1 MKFNKQELS
10 NLACQSCNRFIKEGL
25 LVVYEKQDGVIFKRN
40 ENRSDV
46 DNKPKKS
53 NSRSSLRNL
62 SCYGSSLSR
71 VATERW
77 CRLRGNML
85 FYFKSNEAW
94 SEPAGVIVL
103 DIGNIQVDPVPLDGN
118 WPFTLVM
125 ARGGGNQRLAACS
138 EGERDSW
145 IEVLHMASYTY
156 IRAQVTSLQ
165 LQLQKLVGGLTVIT
179 NNPEAGEVALME
191 LAIACDNLRCDG
203 YGLPPS
209 PQAILHYRTTESFHW
224 QQVGQTESIE
234 DCSNP
239 IFLVTLP
246 LWSSMGMQH
255 DTKLR
260 LTVNDVKEAMS
271 RTHVVVG
278 ASEFTLSSLLKEGAL
293 KRRLPL
299 INSSGVQVGFVTVAG
314 HTVID
319 LGDTMRHSSNP
330 QSPLAQEDNLVL
342 HQHRRTQSL
351 PPRLLTELR
360 RPPQGWISVYFTQ
373 PISRCYRFHSGLGGD
388 IVVHESML
396 ESRLNNFIPAQLLK
410 LWINQEKDLVRE
422 LVALGEM
429 VSSPWQQRLLQ
440 LFERHFRRIGDYTQA
455 LESVESATSF
465 FRPSSQKDKSTLQYC
480 PVNLHLQ
487 RFWGQNSSLR
497 KEGTY
502 DCLTVGAFTAIPHG
516 FKGGGLLK
524 LLRNFHASSMQI
536 DHVLPA
542 REAVQ
547 AACQTLRHIQGA
559 VKLLLGAGSIQHDFS
574 AVLKIVESLI
584 KRVRSLA
591 TLLEEPFVGDALSF
605 FENNK
610 LTNATLTPV
619 LADFSLLPLR
629 SMAERLVHDTSSS
642 RKTFYS
648 ATDEPEPAD
657 LIRLNLEASLL
668 ALAGKLHVLL
678 KLQPQMSNNNSQLE
692 QAPGFA
698 SLLEKYEGRLYSDSV
713 DSINQNVEDEN
724 ATEENRSS
732 NTEHAEKWVADLSP
746 CLSKLLSAAQT
757 LVKTLRLVHGVQRL
771 QEELPRSATAHS
783 VQHRRDVCFSQALTS
798 ALTILVARLCCN
810 PVDPELM
817 VLLSNAGILLNVEG
831 LLTPYRAEAGM
842 WSDMAVAL
850 EDLAGVR
857 FLLIPASVSS
867 SNTNSSPNS
876 IKQPNTIPKEYLP
889 QIHGCRDALQ
899 VMIPVPPTLFSTLPP
914 SASRLGLIEFQLIP
928 VFFNIGVNE
937 QALLADKFGDMSI
950 VSATNL
956 QSFERLDI
964 YHRQY
969 QKLMTE
975 HFPGKRLNDPRFS
988 LSDILSQLQTELA
1001 SNKIQNITVHSLAE
1015 IAVRRMRGL
1024 RITCCKSAKDRTGM
1038 AVTLEQ
1044 TNILLNDFDLAT
1056 AEFHKSLLCMRSQGT
1071 RRENTKKN
1079 VGTNKFAFNRLQ
1091 LMAFPELYR
1100 PPPGTYGNVQS

>member
-40 ENRSDV
+40 EI
-46 DNKPKKS
+46 
-53 NSRSSLRNL
+53 
-62 SCYGSSLSR
+62 
-71 VATERW
+71 ATERW

-85 FYFKSNEAW
+85 FYFKSSEAW

-103 DIGNIQVDPVPLDGN
+103 DIGNIQVDPVPFDGT

-138 EGERDSW
+138 EGERDTW

-156 IRAQVTSLQ
+156 IQAQVTSLQ
-165 LQLQKLVGGLTVIT
+165 LQLQKLMGGLTVTT
-179 NNPEAGEVALME
+179 NNPEAGEVPLME

-293 KRRLPL
+293 KQRLPL
-299 INSSGVQVGFVTVAG
+299 ISSSGVQVGFVTIAG

-319 LGDTMRHSSNP
+319 LGDTMHHSSNP

-360 RPPQGWISVYFTQ
+360 RPPQGWISIYFTQ

-388 IVVHESML
+388 IVVHESMM
-396 ESRLNNFIPAQLLK
+396 ESRLNNIVPAQLLR

-455 LESVESATSF
+455 LESVEAATSF

-516 FKGGGLLK
+516 FKGGGLFK

-547 AACQTLRHIQGA
+547 TACQTLRHIQGA
-559 VKLLLGAGSIQHDFS
+559 VKLLLGAGAIQHDFS

-591 TLLEEPFVGDALSF
+591 TLLEKPFVGDALSF

-668 ALAGKLHVLL
+668 ALAGKLQVLL
-678 KLQPQMSNNNSQLE
+678 KLQSKMSNNNSQLE

-698 SLLEKYEGRLYSDSV
+698 SLLEKYQGRLYSDSV
-713 DSINQNVEDEN
+713 DSINQDVEN
-724 ATEENRSS
+724 QNSTEENRSS
-732 NTEHAEKWVADLSP
+732 NTDHAEKWVADLSP

-783 VQHRRDVCFSQALTS
+783 VQHRRDVCFSQALTA
-798 ALTILVARLCCN
+798 ALTLLVARLCCN

-876 IKQPNTIPKEYLP
+876 IKQHSSIPKEYLP

-899 VMIPVPPTLFSTLPP
+899 VMIPVPPTVFSTLPS

-937 QALLADKFGDMSI
+937 QALLADKFGDMSD
-950 VSATNL
+950 VTATNL

-988 LSDILSQLQTELA
+988 LSDILSQLQSELA
-1001 SNKIQNITVHSLAE
+1001 SNKIQNIAVHSLAE
-1015 IAVRRMRGL
+1015 IAVRKMKGL

-1044 TNILLNDFDLAT
+1044 TNILTNDFDLAT
-1056 AEFHKSLLCMRSQGT
+1056 AEYHKSLLCMRSQGT

-1079 VGTNKFAFNRLQ
+1079 VGINKFAFNRLQ

>member
-10 NLACQSCNRFIKEGL
+10 NLACQSSNRFIKEGA

-40 ENRSDV
+40 EI
-46 DNKPKKS
+46 
-53 NSRSSLRNL
+53 
-62 SCYGSSLSR
+62 
-71 VATERW
+71 ATERW

-85 FYFKSNEAW
+85 FYFKSSEAW
-94 SEPAGVIVL
+94 SEPAGVIIL
-103 DIGNIQVDPVPLDGN
+103 DIGNIHVDPVPFDGT

-125 ARGGGNQRLAACS
+125 ESGGGDQRLAACS

-145 IEVLHMASYTY
+145 IEVLHRASYSY

-165 LQLQKLVGGLTVIT
+165 MQLKKLQVVPTLTL
-179 NNPEAGEVALME
+179 NNPEVGEVPLME

-203 YGLPPS
+203 HGWPPS
-209 PQAILHYRTTESFHW
+209 PQAVLHYLVPQSFQW
-224 QQVGQTESIE
+224 QQVGQTESVE

-246 LWSSMGMQH
+246 LWCSMGMQH

-260 LTVNDVKEAMS
+260 LTVTDVKEAMS
-271 RTHVVVG
+271 RTHIMIG
-278 ASEFTLSSLLKEGAL
+278 ASEFTLSSLLQDGTL

-299 INSSGVQVGFVTVAG
+299 ISSSGNQVGFVTVAG

-319 LGDTMRHSSNP
+319 LGDALRNSSNP
-330 QSPLAQEDNLVL
+330 QSPQEENLVL

-351 PPRLLTELR
+351 PPKLLTELR
-360 RPPQGWISVYFTQ
+360 RPSQGWISVYFTQ
-373 PISRCYRFHSGLGGD
+373 SISRSYRFHSGLGGD
-388 IVVHESML
+388 IVVHESMM
-396 ESRLNNFIPAQLLK
+396 ESRLNNIVPAQLLK

-429 VSSPWQQRLLQ
+429 MASPWQQRLLQ

-455 LESVESATSF
+455 LESVEGATSF

-524 LLRNFHASSMQI
+524 LLRNFHTSAMQI

-547 AACQTLRHIQGA
+547 TACQTLRHIQGA
-559 VKLLLGAGSIQHDFS
+559 VKLLLGAGAIQQDFS
-574 AVLKIVESLI
+574 AILKIVESLI
-584 KRVRSLA
+584 KRVRSL
-591 TLLEEPFVGDALSF
+591 TILLDAPFVGNALSF
-605 FENNK
+605 FEKNK
-610 LTNATLTPV
+610 LSNATVSPT

-629 SMAERLVHDTSSS
+629 SMAERLVLDTSSS

-648 ATDEPEPAD
+648 ASDEPEPTD
-657 LIRLNLEASLL
+657 LIRVNLEASLL
-668 ALAGKLHVLL
+668 ALAGKLQILL
-678 KLQPQMSNNNSQLE
+678 KLQPKMSNNNSQLE
-692 QAPGFA
+692 QAPGLA
-698 SLLEKYEGRLYSDSV
+698 SLLDKYEGRLYTDSV
-713 DSINQNVEDEN
+713 DSVNKNVENQNDSTMDS
-724 ATEENRSS
+724 A
-732 NTEHAEKWVADLSP
+732 NTEKSNQKWCTELSP
-746 CLSKLLSAAQT
+746 CLSKLLSAAQA
-757 LVKTLRLVHGVQRL
+757 LIKTLRLVHGVQRL

-783 VQHRRDVCFSQALTS
+783 IQHRRDVCFSQALTA

-817 VLLSNAGILLNVEG
+817 VLLSNAGLLLNVEG
-831 LLTPYRAEAGM
+831 LLTPYRTEAGM

-850 EDLAGVR
+850 EDLAAVR
-857 FLLIPASVSS
+857 FLLIPASATSS
-867 SNTNSSPNS
+867 TTNNPSPNS
-876 IKQPNTIPKEYLP
+876 TKQATSIPKEYLP

-899 VMIPVPPTLFSTLPP
+899 VMIPVPPTVFSALPS

-937 QALLADKFGDMSI
+937 QALMADKFGDMSA
-950 VSATNL
+950 VNATNL

-964 YHRQY
+964 YYKRY
-969 QKLMTE
+969 QKLITE
-975 HFPGKRLNDPRFS
+975 HFPGKRLNDPRLPLPS
-988 LSDILSQLQTELA
+988 ILSQLQIELA
-1001 SNKIQNITVHSLAE
+1001 SNKIQNIAVHTLAE
-1015 IAVRRMRGL
+1015 ILVRKMKGL
-1024 RITCCKSAKDRTGM
+1024 RVTCCKSAKDRTGM

-1044 TNILLNDFDLAT
+1044 TNILTNDFDLAT

-1071 RRENTKKN
+1071 RRENTRKN
-1079 VGTNKFAFNRLQ
+1079 VGVNKFAFNRLQ

>member
-40 ENRSDV
+40 EI
-46 DNKPKKS
+46 
-53 NSRSSLRNL
+53 
-62 SCYGSSLSR
+62 
-71 VATERW
+71 ATERW

-876 IKQPNTIPKEYLP
+876 IKQPNSIPKEYLP

>member
-40 ENRSDV
+40 EI
-46 DNKPKKS
+46 
-53 NSRSSLRNL
+53 
-62 SCYGSSLSR
+62 
-71 VATERW
+71 ATERW

-668 ALAGKLHVLL
+668 ALAGKLQVLL

>member
-40 ENRSDV
+40 EI
-46 DNKPKKS
+46 
-53 NSRSSLRNL
+53 
-62 SCYGSSLSR
+62 
-71 VATERW
+71 ATERW

-103 DIGNIQVDPVPLDGN
+103 DIGNIQVDPVPLVGN

-138 EGERDSW
+138 EGERNSW

-876 IKQPNTIPKEYLP
+876 IKQPNSIPKEYLP